1 MNQETLDKMRQMHL
15 LGMYNA
21 FKTSMESFK
30 TESMTT
36 DQFVAWLVSNEWDD
50 RCNRMIERLIKQASF
65 RYKASLEE
73 VDYSLERGL
82 ERNLLER
89 LAELSFVKES
99 RDLFIT
105 GSSGT
110 GKSYIATALG
120 YRACQKGMKVLYANT
135 ARLMGQLKMAKAK
148 GTISQELKKIERADL
163 LVLDDFGIQPFDAG
177 GRMNLMDIV
186 EDRHGKKSRLITSQ
200 VPVKDWYDIIGE
212 KTIADAVLDRIVHQ
226 AIRIELNRELDVLK
240 NSLDDMIEILNPGGR
255 LCIITFHSL
264 EDRIVKSAFKKN
276 ENPCTCPP
284 DFPVC
289 VCGKVSKGCVVTRK
303 PILPSEEEL
312 EYNSRSKSAKLRI
325 FERR

>member
-1 MNQETLDKMRQMHL
+1 MNQETLDKMRQMRL

-148 GTISQELKKIERADL
+148 GTILQELKKIERADL

-226 AIRIELNRELDVLK
+226 AIRIELHGD
-240 NSLDDMIEILNPGGR
+240 SI
-255 LCIITFHSL
+255 
-264 EDRIVKSAFKKN
+264 
-276 ENPCTCPP
+276 
-284 DFPVC
+284 
-289 VCGKVSKGCVVTRK
+289 RK
-303 PILPSEEEL
+303 LQ
-312 EYNSRSKSAKLRI
+312 AKR
-325 FERR
+325 

>member
-1 MNQETLDKMRQMHL
+1 MNQETLDKMRQMRL

-21 FKTSMESFK
+21 FKISMESFK

-148 GTISQELKKIERADL
+148 GTILQELKKIERADL
-163 LVLDDFGIQPFDAG
+163 MVLDDFGIQPFDAG

-186 EDRHGKKSRLITSQ
+186 EDRYGKKSTLITSR

-226 AIRIELNRELDVLK
+226 AIRIELHGD
-240 NSLDDMIEILNPGGR
+240 SI
-255 LCIITFHSL
+255 
-264 EDRIVKSAFKKN
+264 
-276 ENPCTCPP
+276 
-284 DFPVC
+284 
-289 VCGKVSKGCVVTRK
+289 RK
-303 PILPSEEEL
+303 LQ
-312 EYNSRSKSAKLRI
+312 AKR
-325 FERR
+325 

>member
-1 MNQETLDKMRQMHL
+1 MNQETLDKMRQMRL

-21 FKTSMESFK
+21 FKISMESFK

-50 RCNRMIERLIKQASF
+50 RCNRMVERLIKQASF

-148 GTISQELKKIERADL
+148 GTILQELKKIERADL

-186 EDRHGKKSRLITSQ
+186 EDRYGKKSTLITSR

-226 AIRIELNRELDVLK
+226 AIRIELHGD
-240 NSLDDMIEILNPGGR
+240 SI
-255 LCIITFHSL
+255 
-264 EDRIVKSAFKKN
+264 
-276 ENPCTCPP
+276 
-284 DFPVC
+284 
-289 VCGKVSKGCVVTRK
+289 RK
-303 PILPSEEEL
+303 LQ
-312 EYNSRSKSAKLRI
+312 AKR
-325 FERR
+325 

>member
-1 MNQETLDKMRQMHL
+1 MGMNQETLDKMRQMHL

-65 RYKASLEE
+65 RYKSSLEE

-226 AIRIELNRELDVLK
+226 AIRIELHGD
-240 NSLDDMIEILNPGGR
+240 SI
-255 LCIITFHSL
+255 
-264 EDRIVKSAFKKN
+264 
-276 ENPCTCPP
+276 
-284 DFPVC
+284 
-289 VCGKVSKGCVVTRK
+289 RK
-303 PILPSEEEL
+303 LQ
-312 EYNSRSKSAKLRI
+312 AKR
-325 FERR
+325 

>member
-1 MNQETLDKMRQMHL
+1 MEMNQETLDKMRQMRL

-21 FKTSMESFK
+21 FKISMESFK

-148 GTISQELKKIERADL
+148 GTILQELKKIERADL

-186 EDRHGKKSRLITSQ
+186 EDRYGKKSTLITSR

-226 AIRIELNRELDVLK
+226 AIRIELHGD
-240 NSLDDMIEILNPGGR
+240 SI
-255 LCIITFHSL
+255 
-264 EDRIVKSAFKKN
+264 
-276 ENPCTCPP
+276 
-284 DFPVC
+284 
-289 VCGKVSKGCVVTRK
+289 RK
-303 PILPSEEEL
+303 LQ
-312 EYNSRSKSAKLRI
+312 AKR
-325 FERR
+325 

>member
-1 MNQETLDKMRQMHL
+1 MNQETLDKMRQMRL

-21 FKTSMESFK
+21 FKISMESFK

-50 RCNRMIERLIKQASF
+50 SCNRMIERLIKQASF

-148 GTISQELKKIERADL
+148 GTILQELKKIERADL

-186 EDRHGKKSRLITSQ
+186 EDRYGKKSTLITSR

-226 AIRIELNRELDVLK
+226 AIRIGLHGD
-240 NSLDDMIEILNPGGR
+240 SI
-255 LCIITFHSL
+255 
-264 EDRIVKSAFKKN
+264 
-276 ENPCTCPP
+276 
-284 DFPVC
+284 
-289 VCGKVSKGCVVTRK
+289 RK
-303 PILPSEEEL
+303 LQ
-312 EYNSRSKSAKLRI
+312 AKR
-325 FERR
+325 

>member
-1 MNQETLDKMRQMHL
+1 MNQETLDKMRQMRL

-21 FKTSMESFK
+21 FKISMESFK

-226 AIRIELNRELDVLK
+226 AIRIELHGD
-240 NSLDDMIEILNPGGR
+240 SI
-255 LCIITFHSL
+255 
-264 EDRIVKSAFKKN
+264 
-276 ENPCTCPP
+276 
-284 DFPVC
+284 
-289 VCGKVSKGCVVTRK
+289 RK
-303 PILPSEEEL
+303 LQ
-312 EYNSRSKSAKLRI
+312 AKR
-325 FERR
+325 

>member
-1 MNQETLDKMRQMHL
+1 MNQETLEMMHKMRL

-30 TESMTT
+30 AETMTT
-36 DQFVAWLVSNEWDD
+36 DQFVSWLISNEWDD

-73 VDYSLERGL
+73 VNYMMDRGL
-82 ERNLLER
+82 DRNLLER

-120 YRACQKGMKVLYANT
+120 YKACQKGYKVLYVNT

-148 GTISQELKKIERADL
+148 GSILQELKKIERTDL
-163 LVLDDFGIQPFDAG
+163 LIMDDFGMQPFDAG
-177 GRMNLMDIV
+177 ARMNLMDII
-186 EDRHGKKSRLITSQ
+186 EDRYGKKSTLITSQ
-200 VPVKDWYDIIGE
+200 VPVKEWYDIIGE

-226 AIRIELNRELDVLK
+226 AIRIELHGD
-240 NSLDDMIEILNPGGR
+240 SL
-255 LCIITFHSL
+255 
-264 EDRIVKSAFKKN
+264 
-276 ENPCTCPP
+276 
-284 DFPVC
+284 
-289 VCGKVSKGCVVTRK
+289 RK
-303 PILPSEEEL
+303 LQ
-312 EYNSRSKSAKLRI
+312 NKR
-325 FERR
+325 

>member
-1 MNQETLDKMRQMHL
+1 MNQETLEKMRQTRL
-15 LGMYNA
+15 QGMYNA

-120 YRACQKGMKVLYANT
+120 YRACQKGMKVLHANT

-148 GTISQELKKIERADL
+148 GTILQELKKIERADL

-186 EDRHGKKSRLITSQ
+186 EDRHGKKSTLITSQ

-226 AIRIELNRELDVLK
+226 AIRIELHGD
-240 NSLDDMIEILNPGGR
+240 SI
-255 LCIITFHSL
+255 
-264 EDRIVKSAFKKN
+264 
-276 ENPCTCPP
+276 
-284 DFPVC
+284 
-289 VCGKVSKGCVVTRK
+289 RK
-303 PILPSEEEL
+303 LQ
-312 EYNSRSKSAKLRI
+312 AKR
-325 FERR
+325 

>member
-226 AIRIELNRELDVLK
+226 AIRIELHGD
-240 NSLDDMIEILNPGGR
+240 SI
-255 LCIITFHSL
+255 
-264 EDRIVKSAFKKN
+264 
-276 ENPCTCPP
+276 
-284 DFPVC
+284 
-289 VCGKVSKGCVVTRK
+289 RK
-303 PILPSEEEL
+303 LQ
-312 EYNSRSKSAKLRI
+312 AKR
-325 FERR
+325 

>member
-1 MNQETLDKMRQMHL
+1 MNQDTLEKMRQMRL
-15 LGMYNA
+15 QGMYNA

-148 GTISQELKKIERADL
+148 GTILQELKKIERADL

-186 EDRHGKKSRLITSQ
+186 EDRHGKKSTLITSQ

-226 AIRIELNRELDVLK
+226 AIRIELHGD
-240 NSLDDMIEILNPGGR
+240 SI
-255 LCIITFHSL
+255 
-264 EDRIVKSAFKKN
+264 
-276 ENPCTCPP
+276 
-284 DFPVC
+284 
-289 VCGKVSKGCVVTRK
+289 RK
-303 PILPSEEEL
+303 LQ
-312 EYNSRSKSAKLRI
+312 AKR
-325 FERR
+325 

>member
-1 MNQETLDKMRQMHL
+1 MNQETLEKMRQTRL
-15 LGMYNA
+15 QGMYNA

-120 YRACQKGMKVLYANT
+120 YRACQKGMKVLHANT

-148 GTISQELKKIERADL
+148 GTILQELKKIERADL

-186 EDRHGKKSRLITSQ
+186 EDRYGKKSTLITSR

-212 KTIADAVLDRIVHQ
+212 KTIANAVLDRIVHQ
-226 AIRIELNRELDVLK
+226 AIRIELHGD
-240 NSLDDMIEILNPGGR
+240 SI
-255 LCIITFHSL
+255 
-264 EDRIVKSAFKKN
+264 
-276 ENPCTCPP
+276 
-284 DFPVC
+284 
-289 VCGKVSKGCVVTRK
+289 RK
-303 PILPSEEEL
+303 LQ
-312 EYNSRSKSAKLRI
+312 AKR
-325 FERR
+325 

>member
-148 GTISQELKKIERADL
+148 GTILQELKK
-163 LVLDDFGIQPFDAG
+163 
-177 GRMNLMDIV
+177 
-186 EDRHGKKSRLITSQ
+186 
-200 VPVKDWYDIIGE
+200 
-212 KTIADAVLDRIVHQ
+212 
-226 AIRIELNRELDVLK
+226 
-240 NSLDDMIEILNPGGR
+240 
-255 LCIITFHSL
+255 
-264 EDRIVKSAFKKN
+264 
-276 ENPCTCPP
+276 
-284 DFPVC
+284 
-289 VCGKVSKGCVVTRK
+289 
-303 PILPSEEEL
+303 
-312 EYNSRSKSAKLRI
+312 
-325 FERR
+325 

>member
-1 MNQETLDKMRQMHL
+1 MNQETLDKMRQMRL

-21 FKTSMESFK
+21 FKISMERFK

-148 GTISQELKKIERADL
+148 GTILQELKKIERADL

-186 EDRHGKKSRLITSQ
+186 EDRHGKKSTLITSQ

-226 AIRIELNRELDVLK
+226 AIRIELHGD
-240 NSLDDMIEILNPGGR
+240 SI
-255 LCIITFHSL
+255 
-264 EDRIVKSAFKKN
+264 
-276 ENPCTCPP
+276 
-284 DFPVC
+284 
-289 VCGKVSKGCVVTRK
+289 RK
-303 PILPSEEEL
+303 LQ
-312 EYNSRSKSAKLRI
+312 AKR
-325 FERR
+325 

>member
-1 MNQETLDKMRQMHL
+1 MGMNQETLDKMRQMRL

-110 GKSYIATALG
+110 GKSYIATAPG
-120 YRACQKGMKVLYANT
+120 YRVCQKGMKVLHANT

-226 AIRIELNRELDVLK
+226 AIRIELHGD
-240 NSLDDMIEILNPGGR
+240 SI
-255 LCIITFHSL
+255 
-264 EDRIVKSAFKKN
+264 
-276 ENPCTCPP
+276 
-284 DFPVC
+284 
-289 VCGKVSKGCVVTRK
+289 RK
-303 PILPSEEEL
+303 LQ
-312 EYNSRSKSAKLRI
+312 AKR
-325 FERR
+325 

>member
-1 MNQETLDKMRQMHL
+1 MEMNQETLDKMRQMHL

-148 GTISQELKKIERADL
+148 GTILQELKKIERADL

-186 EDRHGKKSRLITSQ
+186 EDRHGKKSTLITSQ

-226 AIRIELNRELDVLK
+226 AIRIELHGD
-240 NSLDDMIEILNPGGR
+240 SI
-255 LCIITFHSL
+255 
-264 EDRIVKSAFKKN
+264 
-276 ENPCTCPP
+276 
-284 DFPVC
+284 
-289 VCGKVSKGCVVTRK
+289 RK
-303 PILPSEEEL
+303 LQ
-312 EYNSRSKSAKLRI
+312 AKR
-325 FERR
+325 

>member
-1 MNQETLDKMRQMHL
+1 MNQETLEKMRQMRL
-15 LGMYNA
+15 QGMYNA

-50 RCNRMIERLIKQASF
+50 RCNRMIEQASF

-148 GTISQELKKIERADL
+148 GTILQELKKIERADL

-186 EDRHGKKSRLITSQ
+186 EDRHGKKSTLITSQ

-226 AIRIELNRELDVLK
+226 AIRIELHGD
-240 NSLDDMIEILNPGGR
+240 SI
-255 LCIITFHSL
+255 
-264 EDRIVKSAFKKN
+264 
-276 ENPCTCPP
+276 
-284 DFPVC
+284 
-289 VCGKVSKGCVVTRK
+289 RK
-303 PILPSEEEL
+303 LQ
-312 EYNSRSKSAKLRI
+312 AKR
-325 FERR
+325 

>member
-1 MNQETLDKMRQMHL
+1 MNQETLDKMRQMRL

-110 GKSYIATALG
+110 GKSYIATAPG
-120 YRACQKGMKVLYANT
+120 YRVCQKGMKVLHANT

-226 AIRIELNRELDVLK
+226 AIRIELHGD
-240 NSLDDMIEILNPGGR
+240 SI
-255 LCIITFHSL
+255 
-264 EDRIVKSAFKKN
+264 
-276 ENPCTCPP
+276 
-284 DFPVC
+284 
-289 VCGKVSKGCVVTRK
+289 RK
-303 PILPSEEEL
+303 LQ
-312 EYNSRSKSAKLRI
+312 AKR
-325 FERR
+325 

>member
-148 GTISQELKKIERADL
+148 GTILQELKKIERADL

-226 AIRIELNRELDVLK
+226 AIRIELHGD
-240 NSLDDMIEILNPGGR
+240 SI
-255 LCIITFHSL
+255 
-264 EDRIVKSAFKKN
+264 
-276 ENPCTCPP
+276 
-284 DFPVC
+284 
-289 VCGKVSKGCVVTRK
+289 RK
-303 PILPSEEEL
+303 LQ
-312 EYNSRSKSAKLRI
+312 AKR
-325 FERR
+325 

>member
-1 MNQETLDKMRQMHL
+1 MNQETLDKMRQMRL

-21 FKTSMESFK
+21 FKISMESFK

-120 YRACQKGMKVLYANT
+120 YRACQKGMKVLHANT

-148 GTISQELKKIERADL
+148 GTILQELKKIERADL

-186 EDRHGKKSRLITSQ
+186 EDRYGKKSTLITSQ

-226 AIRIELNRELDVLK
+226 AIRIELHGD
-240 NSLDDMIEILNPGGR
+240 SI
-255 LCIITFHSL
+255 
-264 EDRIVKSAFKKN
+264 
-276 ENPCTCPP
+276 
-284 DFPVC
+284 
-289 VCGKVSKGCVVTRK
+289 RK
-303 PILPSEEEL
+303 LQ
-312 EYNSRSKSAKLRI
+312 AKR
-325 FERR
+325 

>member
-1 MNQETLDKMRQMHL
+1 MNQETLEKMRQTRL
-15 LGMYNA
+15 QGMYNA

-148 GTISQELKKIERADL
+148 GTILQELKKIERADL

-186 EDRHGKKSRLITSQ
+186 EDRHGKKSTLINSQ

-226 AIRIELNRELDVLK
+226 AIRIELHGD
-240 NSLDDMIEILNPGGR
+240 SI
-255 LCIITFHSL
+255 
-264 EDRIVKSAFKKN
+264 
-276 ENPCTCPP
+276 
-284 DFPVC
+284 
-289 VCGKVSKGCVVTRK
+289 RK
-303 PILPSEEEL
+303 LQ
-312 EYNSRSKSAKLRI
+312 AKR
-325 FERR
+325 

>member
-1 MNQETLDKMRQMHL
+1 MNQETLEKMRQMRL
-15 LGMYNA
+15 QGMYNA

-148 GTISQELKKIERADL
+148 GTILQELKRLNGRTCWYWMISGYNL
-163 LVLDDFGIQPFDAG
+163 LMP
-177 GRMNLMDIV
+177 
-186 EDRHGKKSRLITSQ
+186 
-200 VPVKDWYDIIGE
+200 GE
-212 KTIADAVLDRIVHQ
+212 
-226 AIRIELNRELDVLK
+226 E
-240 NSLDDMIEILNPGGR
+240 
-255 LCIITFHSL
+255 
-264 EDRIVKSAFKKN
+264 
-276 ENPCTCPP
+276 
-284 DFPVC
+284 
-289 VCGKVSKGCVVTRK
+289 
-303 PILPSEEEL
+303 
-312 EYNSRSKSAKLRI
+312 
-325 FERR
+325 

>member
-1 MNQETLDKMRQMHL
+1 MNQETLDKMRQMRL

-21 FKTSMESFK
+21 FKISMESFK

-148 GTISQELKKIERADL
+148 GTILQELKKIERADL

-186 EDRHGKKSRLITSQ
+186 EDRYGKKSTLIISR

-226 AIRIELNRELDVLK
+226 AIRIELHGD
-240 NSLDDMIEILNPGGR
+240 SI
-255 LCIITFHSL
+255 
-264 EDRIVKSAFKKN
+264 
-276 ENPCTCPP
+276 
-284 DFPVC
+284 
-289 VCGKVSKGCVVTRK
+289 RK
-303 PILPSEEEL
+303 LQ
-312 EYNSRSKSAKLRI
+312 AKR
-325 FERR
+325 

>member
-1 MNQETLDKMRQMHL
+1 MNQETLDKMRQMRL

-120 YRACQKGMKVLYANT
+120 YRACQKGMKVLHANT

-226 AIRIELNRELDVLK
+226 AIRIELHGD
-240 NSLDDMIEILNPGGR
+240 SI
-255 LCIITFHSL
+255 
-264 EDRIVKSAFKKN
+264 
-276 ENPCTCPP
+276 
-284 DFPVC
+284 
-289 VCGKVSKGCVVTRK
+289 RK
-303 PILPSEEEL
+303 LQ
-312 EYNSRSKSAKLRI
+312 AKR
-325 FERR
+325 

>member
-1 MNQETLDKMRQMHL
+1 MNQETLDKMRQMRL

-21 FKTSMESFK
+21 FKISMESFK

-148 GTISQELKKIERADL
+148 GTILQELKKIERADL

-186 EDRHGKKSRLITSQ
+186 EDRH
-200 VPVKDWYDIIGE
+200 E
-212 KTIADAVLDRIVHQ
+212 KNQR
-226 AIRIELNRELDVLK
+226 K
-240 NSLDDMIEILNPGGR
+240 NYCR
-255 LCIITFHSL
+255 CRF
-264 EDRIVKSAFKKN
+264 R
-276 ENPCTCPP
+276 
-284 DFPVC
+284 
-289 VCGKVSKGCVVTRK
+289 
-303 PILPSEEEL
+303 
-312 EYNSRSKSAKLRI
+312 
-325 FERR
+325 

>member
-1 MNQETLDKMRQMHL
+1 MNQETLDKMRQMRL

-21 FKTSMESFK
+21 FKISMESFK

-135 ARLMGQLKMAKAK
+135 ARLIGQLKMAKAK
-148 GTISQELKKIERADL
+148 GTILQELKKIERADL

-186 EDRHGKKSRLITSQ
+186 EDRYGKKSTLITSR

-226 AIRIELNRELDVLK
+226 AIRIELHGD
-240 NSLDDMIEILNPGGR
+240 SI
-255 LCIITFHSL
+255 
-264 EDRIVKSAFKKN
+264 
-276 ENPCTCPP
+276 
-284 DFPVC
+284 
-289 VCGKVSKGCVVTRK
+289 RK
-303 PILPSEEEL
+303 LQ
-312 EYNSRSKSAKLRI
+312 AKR
-325 FERR
+325 

>member
-1 MNQETLDKMRQMHL
+1 MNQETLDKMRQMRL

-21 FKTSMESFK
+21 FKISMESFK

-148 GTISQELKKIERADL
+148 GTILQELKKIERADL

-186 EDRHGKKSRLITSQ
+186 EDRYGKKSTLITSR

-226 AIRIELNRELDVLK
+226 AIRIELHGD
-240 NSLDDMIEILNPGGR
+240 SI
-255 LCIITFHSL
+255 
-264 EDRIVKSAFKKN
+264 
-276 ENPCTCPP
+276 
-284 DFPVC
+284 
-289 VCGKVSKGCVVTRK
+289 RK
-303 PILPSEEEL
+303 LQ
-312 EYNSRSKSAKLRI
+312 AKR
-325 FERR
+325 

>member
-1 MNQETLDKMRQMHL
+1 MNQETLDKMRQMRL

-21 FKTSMESFK
+21 FKISMESFK

-36 DQFVAWLVSNEWDD
+36 DQFVAWLGSNEWDD

-148 GTISQELKKIERADL
+148 GTILQELKKIERADL

-186 EDRHGKKSRLITSQ
+186 EDRHEKNQRLLLHKS
-200 VPVKDWYDIIGE
+200 P
-212 KTIADAVLDRIVHQ
+212 
-226 AIRIELNRELDVLK
+226 
-240 NSLDDMIEILNPGGR
+240 
-255 LCIITFHSL
+255 
-264 EDRIVKSAFKKN
+264 
-276 ENPCTCPP
+276 
-284 DFPVC
+284 
-289 VCGKVSKGCVVTRK
+289 
-303 PILPSEEEL
+303 
-312 EYNSRSKSAKLRI
+312 
-325 FERR
+325 

>member
-1 MNQETLDKMRQMHL
+1 MNQETLEKMRQMRL
-15 LGMYNA
+15 QGMYNA

-148 GTISQELKKIERADL
+148 GTILQELKKIERADL

-186 EDRHGKKSRLITSQ
+186 EDRHGKKSTLITSQ
-200 VPVKDWYDIIGE
+200 VPVKDWYDIIGK

-226 AIRIELNRELDVLK
+226 AIRIELYGD
-240 NSLDDMIEILNPGGR
+240 SI
-255 LCIITFHSL
+255 
-264 EDRIVKSAFKKN
+264 
-276 ENPCTCPP
+276 
-284 DFPVC
+284 
-289 VCGKVSKGCVVTRK
+289 RK
-303 PILPSEEEL
+303 LQ
-312 EYNSRSKSAKLRI
+312 AKR
-325 FERR
+325 

>member
-1 MNQETLDKMRQMHL
+1 MNQETLEKMRQTRL
-15 LGMYNA
+15 QGMYNA

-120 YRACQKGMKVLYANT
+120 YRACQKGMKVLHANT

-148 GTISQELKKIERADL
+148 GTILQELKKIERADL

-186 EDRHGKKSRLITSQ
+186 EDRHGKKSTLITSQ

-226 AIRIELNRELDVLK
+226 AIRIELHGDSIR
-240 NSLDDMIEILNPGGR
+240 
-255 LCIITFHSL
+255 
-264 EDRIVKSAFKKN
+264 
-276 ENPCTCPP
+276 
-284 DFPVC
+284 
-289 VCGKVSKGCVVTRK
+289 KVQ
-303 PILPSEEEL
+303 
-312 EYNSRSKSAKLRI
+312 AKR
-325 FERR
+325 

>member
-1 MNQETLDKMRQMHL
+1 MNQETLDKMRQMRL
-15 LGMYNA
+15 PGMYNA
-21 FKTSMESFK
+21 FKISMESFK

-148 GTISQELKKIERADL
+148 GTILQELKKIERADL

-186 EDRHGKKSRLITSQ
+186 EDRYGKKSTLITSR

-226 AIRIELNRELDVLK
+226 AIRIELHGD
-240 NSLDDMIEILNPGGR
+240 SI
-255 LCIITFHSL
+255 
-264 EDRIVKSAFKKN
+264 
-276 ENPCTCPP
+276 
-284 DFPVC
+284 
-289 VCGKVSKGCVVTRK
+289 RK
-303 PILPSEEEL
+303 LQ
-312 EYNSRSKSAKLRI
+312 AKR
-325 FERR
+325 

>member
-1 MNQETLDKMRQMHL
+1 MNQETLEKMRQTRL
-15 LGMYNA
+15 QGMYNA
-21 FKTSMESFK
+21 FKISMESFK

-148 GTISQELKKIERADL
+148 GTILQELKKIERADL

-186 EDRHGKKSRLITSQ
+186 EDRHGKKSTLITSQ

-226 AIRIELNRELDVLK
+226 AIRIELHGD
-240 NSLDDMIEILNPGGR
+240 SI
-255 LCIITFHSL
+255 
-264 EDRIVKSAFKKN
+264 
-276 ENPCTCPP
+276 
-284 DFPVC
+284 
-289 VCGKVSKGCVVTRK
+289 RK
-303 PILPSEEEL
+303 LQ
-312 EYNSRSKSAKLRI
+312 AKR
-325 FERR
+325 

>member
-1 MNQETLDKMRQMHL
+1 MNQETLEKMRQMRL
-15 LGMYNA
+15 QGMYNA

-36 DQFVAWLVSNEWDD
+36 DQFVAW
-50 RCNRMIERLIKQASF
+50 LIKQASF

-148 GTISQELKKIERADL
+148 GTILQELKKIERADL

-186 EDRHGKKSRLITSQ
+186 EDRHGKKSTLITSQ

-226 AIRIELNRELDVLK
+226 AIRIELHGD
-240 NSLDDMIEILNPGGR
+240 SI
-255 LCIITFHSL
+255 
-264 EDRIVKSAFKKN
+264 
-276 ENPCTCPP
+276 
-284 DFPVC
+284 
-289 VCGKVSKGCVVTRK
+289 RK
-303 PILPSEEEL
+303 LQ
-312 EYNSRSKSAKLRI
+312 AKR
-325 FERR
+325 